1 MTHCAADA
9 RPSAGSALLA
19 GLLAI
24 VALLIP
30 SSRAQAMKI
39 QVVKSPGGITAWLVE
54 EHSVPLIALRFAF
67 EGGTAQDPEGKEGL
81 SNFLAGMLDEGAG
94 DLTAKQFQERME
106 EIAMRMSFEDSRDAF
121 YGSFETLTENR
132 DKAAALLAL
141 ALGKPRFD
149 ADAVERVRGQLQASL
164 AYAARDPNRV
174 ASEQW
179 AAMAFPDHPYGRPA
193 TGTPASIKGHH
204 PRRYRRLLV
213 AHLRQGQ
220 PARRGGRRHRC
231 RHARRAARPRVRHAA
246 GQGPAQAGGARSS
259 RPSVEKQKVIEMAVP
274 QSVARFGLPA
284 MPRKDKDFITA
295 FVLNTI
301 LGGGSMSSRLYEE
314 VREKRGLAYSVY
326 TSVQPYKQTSIFAG
340 GVATKNE
347 EIAQSL
353 DVIRAELER
362 FAAEGPTEKELA
374 DAKSYLTGSFALR
387 FDSNAKIANQLLW
400 IQQEE
405 LGLDYV
411 DRRNGEIDAV
421 TLADVKRVAKRLFDG
436 KELIVTIV
444 GKPVGLAGSAGEA
457 QLTCH
462 PGIRASEYL
471 GPRASDADG
480 DCRLGPGS
488 AGCRPR
494 PG

>member
-1 MTHCAADA
+1 MTHLRA
-9 RPSAGSALLA
+9 RAPFGGIGLIV

-30 SSRAQAMKI
+30 SSKAQAMKI

-94 DLTAKQFQERME
+94 DLTAKQFQERVE
-106 EIAMRMSFEDSRDAF
+106 EIAMRMSFEDLRDAF

-179 AAMAFPDHPYGRPA
+179 AAMAFPNHPYGRPA
-193 TGTPASIKGHH
+193 TGTPASIKGIT
-204 PRRYRRLLV
+204 REDIAGFWSRTFARDNLRVVAVGDIDAATLAGLLDRVFGTLPAKAQLKTV
-213 AHLRQGQ
+213 APVE
-220 PARRGGRRHRC
+220 PA
-231 RHARRAARPRVRHAA
+231 AVDN
-246 GQGPAQAGGARSS
+246 
-259 RPSVEKQKVIEMAVP
+259 QKIIEMAVP

-314 VREKRGLAYSVY
+314 VREKRGLAYSVH

-353 DVIRAELER
+353 DVIRAELAR

-444 GKPVGLAGSAGEA
+444 GKPVGLAATPAKRS
-457 QLTCH
+457 
-462 PGIRASEYL
+462 
-471 GPRASDADG
+471 
-480 DCRLGPGS
+480 
-488 AGCRPR
+488 
-494 PG
+494 

>member
-1 MTHCAADA
+1 MTLL
-9 RPSAGSALLA
+9 RPSAAFGRAALFA

-24 VALLIP
+24 VALATP
-30 SSRAQAMKI
+30 SSRAEAMKI
-39 QVVKSPGGITAWLVE
+39 QVVRSPGGITAWLVE

-67 EGGTAQDPEGKEGL
+67 EGGNAQDPEGKEGL
-81 SNFLAGMLDEGAG
+81 SHFLAGMLDEGAG
-94 DLTAKQFQERME
+94 DLTAKQFQERVE

-132 DKAAALLAL
+132 DKATTLLAL

-149 ADAVERVRGQLQASL
+149 ADAVERVRAQLQAGL
-164 AYAARDPNRV
+164 AYAARDPSRV
-174 ASEQW
+174 ASDQW
-179 AAMAFPDHPYGRPA
+179 AALAFPGHPYGRPA
-193 TGTPASIKGHH
+193 AGTPASIKAITRDDIAGFASRTFARDNLRVVAVGDIDAATLAGLLDRVFGHL
-204 PRRYRRLLV
+204 PAKAQLTPV
-213 AHLRQGQ
+213 APTQ
-220 PARRGGRRHRC
+220 PAS
-231 RHARRAARPRVRHAA
+231 AETQRV
-246 GQGPAQAGGARSS
+246 
-259 RPSVEKQKVIEMAVP
+259 IDMAVP

-326 TSVQPYKQTSIFAG
+326 TTVQPFKQTSIFAG

-353 DVIRAELER
+353 DVIRSELKR
-362 FAAEGPTEKELA
+362 FAADGPTDKELA

-411 DRRNGEIDAV
+411 DRRNGEIEAV
-421 TLADVKRVAKRLFDG
+421 TLAEVKRVAKRLFDG

-444 GKPVGLAGSAGEA
+444 GRPVGLAATPAKRS
-457 QLTCH
+457 
-462 PGIRASEYL
+462 
-471 GPRASDADG
+471 
-480 DCRLGPGS
+480 
-488 AGCRPR
+488 
-494 PG
+494 